1 MPATDKHLSQQQ
13 LRVRGVR
20 RQALADA
27 LVAARQAAGLTQTE
41 LAEAAG
47 MSRSA
52 VARLEAGTASI
63 GSDRLWDLAVALK
76 IRPSELFRI
85 AEGDDAAAGTLDGA

>member
-1 MPATDKHLSQQQ
+1 MPTTDARLTQQQ

-20 RQALADA
+20 REALAAA
-27 LVAARQAAGLTQTE
+27 LVTARQEAGLTQTE

-52 VARLEAGTASI
+52 IARLEAGAASI
-63 GSDRLWDLAVALK
+63 GSDRLWDLAVALG